1 VQDEFRRREN
11 FTIMMMTAGAL
22 VAYPNNGI
30 GFIAGLITA
39 VILAMTRL
47 GLRPWWDSFY
57 GALKSTPGE
66 WKHQNQIRPVSP
78 MSEPSKDGSHSGYH
92 DEQTP
97 IDHLCDKPKSTRTNQ
112 PELNAPVKKAPST
125 NSK

>member
-22 VAYPNNGI
+22 VAYSNYGI

-47 GLRPWWDSFY
+47 GLRP
-57 GALKSTPGE
+57 
-66 WKHQNQIRPVSP
+66 
-78 MSEPSKDGSHSGYH
+78 
-92 DEQTP
+92 
-97 IDHLCDKPKSTRTNQ
+97 
-112 PELNAPVKKAPST
+112 
-125 NSK
+125 